1 MLFVAAFDPLS
12 KGDQK
17 YVSNT
22 LGAMLCLISFLNPA
36 EKSKFLMLLCDD
48 LITVERS
55 IFLQVGNSNRA
66 FNAIDAL

>member
-22 LGAMLCLISFLNPA
+22 LGAMLCLISFLNQ
-36 EKSKFLMLLCDD
+36 EKSRFLMLLFDD